1 MPHKHRPMVRMF
13 LGIEPVEPDLS
24 APARR
29 VRIRRRRPSFSVATL
44 VGLLAL
50 ACGDGATGPA
60 PSATTPNRAPAQTGS
75 IPAQT
80 VHVGET
86 VTVNVSSYF
95 TDPDGDAL
103 TYTAASSDT
112 RVATVTLA
120 GSTLTVTAVTQGTA
134 TVTVTARDPDGLSA
148 QQNFAVTVP
157 NRAPEALLTA
167 DPDTITTEQFLT
179 FSPPVAEWFSD
190 PDDDPL
196 TYVVSSSDEG
206 VAVAELVDGE
216 LVVRAVAPGTA
227 TITVSAADPGGLSAE
242 VSFDV
247 TVIEASQEAVVIT
260 SVEPEVLVEGEAATI
275 VGTGFSVMEADNEVY
290 LGGLDALVTSATET
304 SLSIVVPAADCLP
317 PRREQLRVTVADS
330 SGART
335 VGVTPVISDD
345 PIWVT
350 NAGDGCVHLPGS
362 EAGGEY
368 LIGVVSISEDV
379 STLTPVTLNG
389 MPGDATVVAAAR
401 YAAAPRLPT
410 AMLETA
416 ASLASRPRRAP
427 VAMAAGAQ
435 EWLLTSARRDSIRA
449 RHARAQLERRARD
462 LAMLRELGPVIP
474 PAFDA
479 AAAARRRDAAVGDT
493 LPFHFSPIGG
503 CTEFDTIRA
512 VVRLV
517 SDDLVWLDDVDNPYV
532 FTETALNT
540 LDAFYSEHVKGVH
553 ADYFGELSDVDGNG
567 RVQILMTKEVNKK
580 GTLGFV
586 ALRDLYRQS
595 RCPASNE
602 AEVYYAL
609 VPDPEGS
616 LGSVVSGDDAF
627 REQYELLAHEI
638 VHLIQ
643 NNYQVF
649 GEAGGDVV
657 LWEDEGSATLAE
669 QLVGYRFF
677 GHGSGQDLGWEEW
690 PEREDELFYDGW
702 LNDMAYFFG
711 YRPDDT
717 KVPGAPE
724 ECSWVGRTQDGNTGP
739 CLFGARAVYG
749 VPSMVL
755 RYAMDR
761 WGAEYPGGE
770 QALMRRFVQS
780 PPPNEGFASLV
791 DVSPSSSWLVEWIL
805 ADFYIALGLEV
816 LKGIDTDG
824 MASWDLYDIFSNLAS
839 NARLQPHESD
849 SASPEIGASIRAGSS
864 LYFDWTPDGS
874 LSPTSIKVTSPDG
887 SPVPEHISVWAVR
900 IR

>member
-1 MPHKHRPMVRMF
+1 MVRM
-13 LGIEPVEPDLS
+13 LRRIEPVETDLS
-24 APARR
+24 ARAPLL
-29 VRIRRRRPSFSVATL
+29 RIRRRRSSFSVAAL

-50 ACGDGATGPA
+50 ACGDSTTDPA
-60 PSATTPNRAPAQTGS
+60 PPPPPPPPPNRAPAQSGS

-86 VTVNVSSYF
+86 VTVNASSYF

-103 TYTAASSDT
+103 TYTAASSET
-112 RVATVTLA
+112 GVATVTVA
-120 GSTLTVTAVTQGTA
+120 GSTLTVTAATQGMA

-148 QQNFAVTVP
+148 QQNFTVTVP

-190 PDDDPL
+190 PDDDSL
-196 TYVVSSSDEG
+196 TYAASSSDEG

-216 LVVRAVAPGTA
+216 LVVRAVAAGTA
-227 TITVSAADPGGLSAE
+227 TITVSAVDPGGLSAE
-242 VSFDV
+242 VTFDI
-247 TVIEASQEAVVIT
+247 TVIEASQEAVIVT

-275 VGTGFSVMEADNEVY
+275 TGTGFSDNPVDNEVY
-290 LGGLDALVTSATET
+290 LGGLAAQVTSATET
-304 SLSIVVPAADCLP
+304 SLSIVVPEADCLP
-317 PRREQLRVTVADS
+317 PRREELQVTVADS

-345 PIWVT
+345 AIWVT

-362 EAGGEY
+362 EEGGEY

-379 STLTPVTLNG
+379 SSLTPVALNG
-389 MPGDATVVAAAR
+389 TPGDATVVAAAR
-401 YAAAPRLPT
+401 YAAASRLPP

-416 ASLASRPRRAP
+416 ASLASQPRRP
-427 VAMAAGAQ
+427 PMPMAAAAQ
-435 EWLLTSARRDSIRA
+435 EWFPTSARRDSIRA

-493 LPFHFSPIGG
+493 LMFRVNPET

-517 SDDLVWLDDVDNPYV
+517 SDDLVWLDDVENPQV
-532 FTETALNT
+532 FSETALNA
-540 LDAFYSEHVKGVH
+540 LDGFYSDYVKGVH
-553 ADYFGELSDVDGNG
+553 ADYFGELSDVDRNDG
-567 RVQILMTKEVNKK
+567 RVLVLMTKEVNKEFEEN
-580 GTLGFV
+580 GTLGWIIR
-586 ALRDLYRQS
+586 ADILSQS
-595 RCPASNE
+595 ACAASNE

-616 LGSVVSGDDAF
+616 FGSVVSADFAF
-627 REQYELLAHEI
+627 EEQYELLAHEI
-638 VHLIQ
+638 AHLIQ
-643 NNYQVF
+643 NNSRFY
-649 GEAGGDVV
+649 GEAGDNTT
-657 LWEDEGSATLAE
+657 LWEIEGAAVLAE
-669 QLVGYRFF
+669 QLVGYRVF
-677 GHGSGQDLGWEEW
+677 GHGSGQDLGWDEW
-690 PEREDELFYDGW
+690 RASGDKFFYDGW
-702 LNDMAYFFG
+702 LADMRGFFG
-711 YRPDDT
+711 RGPDDT
-717 KVPGAPE
+717 KIVGAPE
-724 ECSWVGRTQDGNTGP
+724 ECSWVDQEDAGNTGP
-739 CLFGARAVYG
+739 CLFRAVYG

-770 QALMRRFVQS
+770 QVLLRRFIQS
-780 PPPNEGFASLV
+780 PPPHEGFASLV
-791 DVSPSSSWLVEWIL
+791 DVSPSSSWSVERIL
-805 ADFYIALGLEV
+805 ADFYMALGLEV
-816 LKGIDTDG
+816 LKGMEHAG
-824 MASWDLYDIFSNLAS
+824 MASWDLYDIFHRLPSS
-839 NARLQPHESD
+839 YQLQPYTAD

-864 LYFDWTPDGS
+864 LYFDWTPEGS

-887 SPVPEHISVWAVR
+887 SPVPDHISVWAIR
-900 IR
+900 IP